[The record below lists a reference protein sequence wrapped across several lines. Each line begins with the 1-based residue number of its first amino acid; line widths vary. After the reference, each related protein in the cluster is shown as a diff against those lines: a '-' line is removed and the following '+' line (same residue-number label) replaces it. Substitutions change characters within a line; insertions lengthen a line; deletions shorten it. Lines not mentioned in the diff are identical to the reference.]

1 MGVSQGSVMGPQLL
15 NLFINDFPTDGREAT
30 RFKKSKQN
38 KKTAPIWKTNFI
50 VFIFKKGE
58 FLSS

>member
-1 MGVSQGSVMGPQLL
+1 MGERLL
-15 NLFINDFPTDGREAT
+15 DLKN
-30 RFKKSKQN
+30 QN
-38 KKTAPIWKTNFI
+38 KKKTAPIWKTNFI